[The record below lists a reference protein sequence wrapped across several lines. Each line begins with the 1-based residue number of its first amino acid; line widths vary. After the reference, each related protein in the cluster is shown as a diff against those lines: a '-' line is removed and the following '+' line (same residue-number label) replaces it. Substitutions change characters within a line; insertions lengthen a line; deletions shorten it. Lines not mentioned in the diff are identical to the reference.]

1 MADTQTGTLVLRD
14 DEGNYFL
21 VPHETVEQ
29 GRVPAEH
36 KAEVERLIREQEDV
50 HGHML
55 HALFTPLAVIVVGTV
70 LVVREIN
77 QQNTVGQAPLPGPG
91 GIPTGSP
98 ETISTGGGPQRI

>member
-1 MADTQTGTLVLRD
+1 MAEAQTGTLVLRD

-21 VPHETVEQ
+21 VPQETVEK
-29 GRVPAEH
+29 GRVPAEQ
-36 KAEVERLIREQEDV
+36 KAEIERLIGEQEDV
-50 HGHML
+50 QGHIW

-70 LVVREIN
+70 LVVREVN

-98 ETISTGGGPQRI
+98 ETISTGGGPQKI